1 MSVEHRERVVVVD
14 EPGYEVGKRVSITGP
29 STRSVVLRRV
39 NAFIWF
45 LSGLAMVLIAVRVF
59 LKAMAANPANGFTN
73 FIYNITSYLV
83 WPFHTMF
90 GNPSATEGSVFE
102 ITSLVAIG
110 VYFLLTLAL
119 VAIINILFQ
128 DSGGTRI
135 TRTTERI

>member
-1 MSVEHRERVVVVD
+1 MSVEHREKVVVVD
-14 EPGYEVGKRVSITGP
+14 EPGYEIGKRVSVTGP
-29 STRSVVLRRV
+29 STRRVVLSRV

-45 LSGLAMVLIAVRVF
+45 LSGIAMILVAIRVF
-59 LKAMAANPANGFTN
+59 LKATAANPANGFTN

-110 VYFLLTLAL
+110 VYFLITLAL
-119 VAIINILFQ
+119 IAIINIFFQ
-128 DSGGTRI
+128 DAGGTRI
-135 TRTTERI
+135 SRTVERT